1 MGGSISSAIDAGP
14 YTDLEPGTYR
24 ITHAASKTV
33 IKIPDQDQFPE
44 CVPEPMRKHHTWF
57 VEQDDDGGYRF
68 KNCKF
73 GTYLGMDESGSSSVC
88 ANSRPQSWKIYTFG
102 VDDIYLLRL
111 AGQSRHLE
119 RSETKGPDG
128 GNLTAGGAINQ
139 NGAYNL
145 SGNAERG
152 TDALAEEI
160 SNQRQELLN
169 AYRELSTCQS
179 ALLQREA
186 TIQSMAQELRQK
198 DMDIETLRREMR
210 ENQEAMESRD
220 IPRPR
225 SIA

>member
-1 MGGSISSAIDAGP
+1 MALTTCQASILPKATPA
-14 YTDLEPGTYR
+14 L
-24 ITHAASKTV
+24 H
-33 IKIPDQDQFPE
+33 
-44 CVPEPMRKHHTWF
+44 
-57 VEQDDDGGYRF
+57 
-68 KNCKF
+68 
-73 GTYLGMDESGSSSVC
+73 
-88 ANSRPQSWKIYTFG
+88 
-102 VDDIYLLRL
+102 
-111 AGQSRHLE
+111 
-119 RSETKGPDG
+119 
-128 GNLTAGGAINQ
+128 
-139 NGAYNL
+139 
-145 SGNAERG
+145 AERG

-225 SIA
+225 NIA